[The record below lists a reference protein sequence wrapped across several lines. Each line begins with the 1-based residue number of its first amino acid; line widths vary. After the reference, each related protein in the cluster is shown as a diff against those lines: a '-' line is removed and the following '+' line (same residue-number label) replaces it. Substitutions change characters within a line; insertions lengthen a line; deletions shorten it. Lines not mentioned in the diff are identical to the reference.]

1 MKSGLYTTTLPIELE
16 FEINNGDDIIYK
28 EFEIE
33 FSANWQNDGIGWT
46 EAWGARSF
54 HKGNSYLE
62 QLDNWKILDD
72 VTEGEKVAIEEYID
86 KNEDEILEQM
96 ASNYHPYWNL
106 PY

>member
-1 MKSGLYTTTLPIELE
+1 MKNGSYTTTLPIELE
-16 FEINNGDDIIYK
+16 FIKPDGDNFYK

-33 FSANWQNDGIGWT
+33 FSSRWVNDSLGWT

-72 VTEGEKVAIEEYID
+72 VTSEEKVAIKEHIG
-86 KNEDEILEQM
+86 KHEDEILEQM
-96 ASNYHPYWNL
+96 ASNYDPYWDL